1 MEYRH
6 IVRVNSVTHNFFK
19 IHMFVMNHNIKCISY
34 CRSHK
39 KMLESHDFNMLDSCS
54 RTLCPSNGSTSM
66 HKGPEKEVQDP
77 MILRG
82 SGSGGVD
89 FDDRNKGI
97 KNCLS
102 HAELI
107 SFLESS

>member
-1 MEYRH
+1 
-6 IVRVNSVTHNFFK
+6 
-19 IHMFVMNHNIKCISY
+19 
-34 CRSHK
+34 
-39 KMLESHDFNMLDSCS
+39 
-54 RTLCPSNGSTSM
+54 M
-66 HKGPEKEVQDP
+66 HQGPEKEVQDP
-77 MILRG
+77 MILR
-82 SGSGGVD
+82 GGVD